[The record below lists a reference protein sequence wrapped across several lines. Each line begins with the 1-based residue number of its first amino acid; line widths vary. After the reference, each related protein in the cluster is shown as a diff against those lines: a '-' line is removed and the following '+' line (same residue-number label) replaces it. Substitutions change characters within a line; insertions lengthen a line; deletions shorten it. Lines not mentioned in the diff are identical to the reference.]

1 MKKIDKIAYGII
13 LIVIVILNICIG
25 SNIKNPI
32 WIIQAIVSVFTVFYI
47 IIKKIGKEK
56 NIVIKGKIDIAVL
69 VLMISTILPFIFKT
83 YASLEG
89 TVNFILKY
97 WSYFSLYILVRNVIV
112 EQRQI
117 KTVINTLIIS
127 SVVPIIF
134 GYDKLLGFNI
144 FESFLENINAVKIED
159 TRMISTF
166 GYANTFAVYLAL
178 IGSLSIGR
186 VLTEKNKI
194 RKILYVFY
202 LIIVLVTIALTQSK
216 AVIALIA
223 VTCLVFIIKGI
234 KDKKITKKCIIAG
247 IVCVLMFFIY
257 FFIAINISKPLE
269 ITEEEKTCVI
279 RGIEKNKKYTFEF
292 DIEAIS
298 NKEYNS
304 FEISI
309 VEITRYFSE
318 KTLGRISFSAY
329 KGKKQIEVETDEFV
343 SHIEIR
349 ITNKLNQKI
358 TIKSCNINNEPYIL
372 EYKIIPDEIVR
383 IFTTFNFKN
392 TSVFQRFDYWR
403 DGIDIIKDNWLIGAG
418 GNAWRMLY
426 GQNQDYLYYAKE
438 GHSYILEVWMSFGI
452 LGILSYIFIISITL
466 KNSIDLLKKLKE
478 NNKELYIINLSIII
492 GIFLII
498 IHSIMDFDMSYLI
511 IQMILYIFIAILN
524 KDDKQIHF
532 KSNIVDYIVLLF
544 VIIVSLGNVL
554 GLISKHIETEDGR
567 ISKKIAPWIS
577 RYKYNEIVYL
587 ENNNLEENKI
597 DHIKKYIKDEPYNY
611 QNIMYEI
618 MSNAIIENLTY
629 YNIEKNIEDIKF
641 LKEVLKNIKQE
652 RRYDVSQIQQRA
664 NIIVNFSEKLIDKS
678 KQLNNE
684 DIKNEAKDLLNIFIN
699 EYEEKSNIILDYIK
713 NRESKGIAN
722 LRYDTYKLTYER
734 VKKLMEN

>member
-269 ITEEEKTCVI
+269 ITEEEK
-279 RGIEKNKKYTFEF
+279 
-292 DIEAIS
+292 
-298 NKEYNS
+298 
-304 FEISI
+304 
-309 VEITRYFSE
+309 
-318 KTLGRISFSAY
+318 
-329 KGKKQIEVETDEFV
+329 
-343 SHIEIR
+343 H
-349 ITNKLNQKI
+349 
-358 TIKSCNINNEPYIL
+358 
-372 EYKIIPDEIVR
+372 
-383 IFTTFNFKN
+383 
-392 TSVFQRFDYWR
+392 
-403 DGIDIIKDNWLIGAG
+403 
-418 GNAWRMLY
+418 
-426 GQNQDYLYYAKE
+426 
-438 GHSYILEVWMSFGI
+438 
-452 LGILSYIFIISITL
+452 
-466 KNSIDLLKKLKE
+466 
-478 NNKELYIINLSIII
+478 
-492 GIFLII
+492 
-498 IHSIMDFDMSYLI
+498 
-511 IQMILYIFIAILN
+511 
-524 KDDKQIHF
+524 
-532 KSNIVDYIVLLF
+532 VL
-544 VIIVSLGNVL
+544 
-554 GLISKHIETEDGR
+554 
-567 ISKKIAPWIS
+567 
-577 RYKYNEIVYL
+577 
-587 ENNNLEENKI
+587 
-597 DHIKKYIKDEPYNY
+597 
-611 QNIMYEI
+611 
-618 MSNAIIENLTY
+618 
-629 YNIEKNIEDIKF
+629 
-641 LKEVLKNIKQE
+641 
-652 RRYDVSQIQQRA
+652 
-664 NIIVNFSEKLIDKS
+664 
-678 KQLNNE
+678 
-684 DIKNEAKDLLNIFIN
+684 
-699 EYEEKSNIILDYIK
+699 
-713 NRESKGIAN
+713 
-722 LRYDTYKLTYER
+722 
-734 VKKLMEN
+734 